1 MKKMCY
7 TYSRQKYPF
16 PVDEKPGKDRI
27 MRNNKRKRK
36 TQNKKRPTAR
46 SEDFIMKPSVD
57 WCFKE
62 LMRNPKTRKGFIAV
76 LLQVKPEEIDETIL
90 LENELPKEAEEEKQG
105 ILDVHVCLAD
115 GVQID
120 IEMQVFY
127 VEYWDERLLFYLSK
141 MYAGQIKAGESYR
154 ILKKCIQ
161 VSVLNFERFPDD
173 DFCYRTVH
181 FWDEMAGKK
190 YTDKLEIQIL
200 ELPKLQKK
208 ASGPEDVMEWM
219 RFFRGQNK
227 EELKEV
233 AKGNEYLEGAYED
246 LVKMSLDEKKRLQY
260 EAREKAILDYRSN
273 MEGAEKRGFQRGV
286 RRGITQ
292 GIERG
297 VTQGE
302 ESTLIRLYRK
312 NRLTLEEAAEEAKMT
327 VEEFRKLA
335 ELEEHSME

>member
-1 MKKMCY
+1 M
-7 TYSRQKYPF
+7 
-16 PVDEKPGKDRI
+16 
-27 MRNNKRKRK
+27 
-36 TQNKKRPTAR
+36 
-46 SEDFIMKPSVD
+46 
-57 WCFKE
+57 KE
-62 LMRNPKTRKGFIAV
+62 LMHWVTENEAV
-76 LLQVKPEEIDETIL
+76 LTMMTALLTFFLGRYTSYREDYREGRKEINDTFYKPF
-90 LENELPKEAEEEKQG
+90 LELYDNEHHSMAWYYTDLS
-105 ILDVHVCLAD
+105 L
-115 GVQID
+115 
-120 IEMQVFY
+120 EMQNSIM
-127 VEYWDERLLFYLSK
+127 EILLFYLSK

-246 LVKMSLDEKKRLQY
+246 LVKMSLDEQKRLEY

-273 MEGAEKRGFQRGV
+273 MEGARNRGFQRGMEQGFE
-286 RRGITQ
+286 RGITQ
-292 GIERG
+292 GE
-297 VTQGE
+297 Q
-302 ESTLIRLYRK
+302 SMLIQLYRK
-312 NRLTLEEAAEEAKMT
+312 NRLTLEEAAEEAKMP
-327 VEEFRKLA
+327 VEEFQKLV
-335 ELEEHSME
+335 ESKEE

>member
-1 MKKMCY
+1 M
-7 TYSRQKYPF
+7 
-16 PVDEKPGKDRI
+16 
-27 MRNNKRKRK
+27 
-36 TQNKKRPTAR
+36 
-46 SEDFIMKPSVD
+46 
-57 WCFKE
+57 
-62 LMRNPKTRKGFIAV
+62 
-76 LLQVKPEEIDETIL
+76 
-90 LENELPKEAEEEKQG
+90 
-105 ILDVHVCLAD
+105 HVCLAD

-141 MYAGQIKAGESYR
+141 MYAGQIKAGESYS

-181 FWDEMAGKK
+181 FCDEMAGKKYTDKLEIQILELPKLQNGKK

-219 RFFRGQNK
+219 RFLRGQNK

-246 LVKMSLDEKKRLQY
+246 LVKMSLDEQKRLEY

-273 MEGAEKRGFQRGV
+273 MEGARNRGFQRGMEQGFE
-286 RRGITQ
+286 RGITQ
-292 GIERG
+292 GE
-297 VTQGE
+297 Q
-302 ESTLIRLYRK
+302 SMLIQLYRK
-312 NRLTLEEAAEEAKMT
+312 NRLTLEEAAEEAKMP
-327 VEEFRKLA
+327 VEEFQKLV
-335 ELEEHSME
+335 ESTEE

>member
-1 MKKMCY
+1 
-7 TYSRQKYPF
+7 
-16 PVDEKPGKDRI
+16 
-27 MRNNKRKRK
+27 MRKIKRKRK
-36 TQNKKRPTAR
+36 IQNKKRQTAR

-90 LENELPKEAEEEKQG
+90 LENELPKEAEEEKKG

-127 VEYWDERLLFYLSK
+127 VEYWDERLLFCLSK

-246 LVKMSLDEKKRLQY
+246 LVKMSLDEQKRLEY

-273 MEGAEKRGFQRGV
+273 MEGARNRGFQRGMEQGFE
-286 RRGITQ
+286 RGITQ
-292 GIERG
+292 GE
-297 VTQGE
+297 Q
-302 ESTLIRLYRK
+302 SMLIQLYRK
-312 NRLTLEEAAEEAKMT
+312 NRLTLEEAAEEAKMP
-327 VEEFRKLA
+327 VEEFQKLV
-335 ELEEHSME
+335 ESKEE

>member
-1 MKKMCY
+1 M
-7 TYSRQKYPF
+7 
-16 PVDEKPGKDRI
+16 DEKPGKGRI
-27 MRNNKRKRK
+27 MRNNKRKIKR
-36 TQNKKRPTAR
+36 QNKRMQTAR
-46 SEDFIMKPSVD
+46 NEDFIMKPSVD

-76 LLQVKPEEIDETIL
+76 LLQIQPEEIGETIL

-105 ILDVHVCLAD
+105 ILDVHVYLAD

-120 IEMQVFY
+120 IEMQVLY
-127 VEYWDERLLFYLSK
+127 VEYWDERLIFYLSK
-141 MYAGQIKAGESYR
+141 MYAGQIKEGESYS

-173 DFCYRTVH
+173 DFCYRTIH
-181 FWDEMAGKK
+181 FWDEMAGKR

-200 ELPKLQKK
+200 ELPKLQKR
-208 ASGPEDVMEWM
+208 ANGPKDVMEWM
-219 RFFRGQNK
+219 RFFRGQSK

-273 MEGAEKRGFQRGV
+273 MEGARKRGFKQGIE
-286 RRGITQ
+286 RGITQ
-292 GIERG
+292 GE
-297 VTQGE
+297 Q
-302 ESTLIRLYRK
+302 SMLIHLYRK

-327 VEEFRKLA
+327 VEEFCKLV
-335 ELEEHSME
+335 ESTEE

>member
-1 MKKMCY
+1 
-7 TYSRQKYPF
+7 
-16 PVDEKPGKDRI
+16 
-27 MRNNKRKRK
+27 MRKIKRKRK
-36 TQNKKRPTAR
+36 TQNKKRQTAR
-46 SEDFIMKPSVD
+46 NEDFIMKPSVD

-173 DFCYRTVH
+173 DFCYRTVS
-181 FWDEMAGKK
+181 FLG
-190 YTDKLEIQIL
+190 
-200 ELPKLQKK
+200 
-208 ASGPEDVMEWM
+208 
-219 RFFRGQNK
+219 
-227 EELKEV
+227 
-233 AKGNEYLEGAYED
+233 
-246 LVKMSLDEKKRLQY
+246 
-260 EAREKAILDYRSN
+260 
-273 MEGAEKRGFQRGV
+273 
-286 RRGITQ
+286 
-292 GIERG
+292 
-297 VTQGE
+297 
-302 ESTLIRLYRK
+302 
-312 NRLTLEEAAEEAKMT
+312 
-327 VEEFRKLA
+327 
-335 ELEEHSME
+335 

>member
-1 MKKMCY
+1 M
-7 TYSRQKYPF
+7 
-16 PVDEKPGKDRI
+16 
-27 MRNNKRKRK
+27 
-36 TQNKKRPTAR
+36 
-46 SEDFIMKPSVD
+46 
-57 WCFKE
+57 
-62 LMRNPKTRKGFIAV
+62 
-76 LLQVKPEEIDETIL
+76 
-90 LENELPKEAEEEKQG
+90 ENELPKEAEEEKQG

-273 MEGAEKRGFQRGV
+273 MEGARKRGFQRGM
-286 RRGITQ
+286 IQ
-292 GIERG
+292 GG
-297 VTQGE
+297 QVM
-302 ESTLIRLYRK
+302 LIRLYQK
-312 NRLTLEEAAEEAKMT
+312 NRLTLEEAAEEANMT
-327 VEEFRKLA
+327 VEEFCKLV
-335 ELEEHSME
+335 ELAEHSME